1 MFEPDQDQS
10 QGYFIKVDTSDLAV
24 GMYVQE
30 LDRPWTKTPFL
41 FQGFCIKSTEEIDTL
56 REHCDYVYVDREQ
69 SIDLLP
75 DACRFGIDNS
85 ASLANQV
92 KGIARAYRKTGIYAD
107 SVPVEQELDVAK
119 NIYAK
124 SHSLVQ
130 EMFTILRADGI
141 VSVHEIRETANNI
154 IASVLRN
161 PDAFMLLQ
169 IVKNKDSYSYTHA
182 VNCCALAA
190 SFCRHLGF
198 TEEEIRDIALGAL
211 MLDVG
216 IVKLPSKILEKQG
229 PLNPA
234 SLKLVRHHVDFSMDM
249 IKRIPQVPGIVHD
262 MIMTHHERMNGK
274 GYPLGIKGSRIP
286 VCGRIAAIVDC
297 YDAMISKRPYKK
309 SLSPSE
315 AVCEIYK
322 WRKTDFHEELVEQF
336 IQCLGAYPTGT
347 LVELTSGQVG
357 IVMSQNRMHRLY
369 PKILLILD
377 AEKMHY
383 EQPKIIDLWEYAKK
397 SRDMVLDIQRTVE
410 PDRFD
415 IDPTCYYL

>member
-1 MFEPDQDQS
+1 MPESDQNQTRE
-10 QGYFIKVDTSDLAV
+10 YFIKVDTCDLAL

-56 REHCDYVYVDREQ
+56 REHCEYVYVDREQ
-69 SIDLLP
+69 SIDLP
-75 DACRFGIDNS
+75 DARRFSIENS

-92 KGIARAYRKTGIYAD
+92 RGIAQVSCKTGIYAD
-107 SVPVEQELDVAK
+107 SVPVEQELETAK
-119 NIYAK
+119 NIY
-124 SHSLVQ
+124 STSCSLVQ
-130 EMFTILRADGI
+130 DMFTTLRADGI
-141 VSVHEIRETANNI
+141 VSVQEIRETANSI

-169 IVKNKDSYSYTHA
+169 IVRNKDSYSYTHA

-198 TEEEIRDIALGAL
+198 TEEEIGDIALGAL
-211 MLDVG
+211 LLDVG
-216 IVKLPSKILEKQG
+216 IVKLPKSILEKQG
-229 PLNPA
+229 PLNPV
-234 SLKLVRHHVDFSMDM
+234 SLKLVHHHVEFSMAM
-249 IKRIPQVPGIVHD
+249 VRRIPQVPRIVHD
-262 MIMTHHERMNGK
+262 MIMTHHERMNGR
-274 GYPLGIKGSRIP
+274 GYPHGIKGDQIP

-322 WRKTDFHEELVEQF
+322 WRNIDFHEELVEQF

-347 LVELTSGQVG
+347 LVELNSGQVG
-357 IVMSQNRMHRLY
+357 IVMSQNRLRRLY
-369 PKILLILD
+369 PKILLVLD
-377 AEKMHY
+377 CEKTHY
-383 EQPKIIDLWEYAKK
+383 ERPKMIDLWEYAQN
-397 SRDMVLDIQRTVE
+397 SRDMVLDITHTVD
-410 PDRFD
+410 PDKIG

>member
-1 MFEPDQDQS
+1 MFEPNQDQS
-10 QGYFIKVDTSDLAV
+10 RGYFIKVDTSDLAV

-41 FQGFCIKSTEEIDTL
+41 FQGFCIKSTQEIDTL

-69 SIDLLP
+69 SIDLP
-75 DACRFGIDNS
+75 DACRLNIDNS

-92 KGIARAYRKTGIYAD
+92 KVIARASCKTGVYAD
-107 SVPVEQELDVAK
+107 SVPVEQELETAK
-119 NIYAK
+119 DIYSK
-124 SHSLVQ
+124 SYSLV
-130 EMFTILRADGI
+130 EDMFTALRADGI

-154 IASVLRN
+154 ITSVLRN

-169 IVKNKDSYSYTHA
+169 IIKNKDSYSYTHA

-198 TEEEIRDIALGAL
+198 AEEEIADIALGAL

-216 IVKLPSKILEKQG
+216 IVKLPNTILEKNG
-229 PLNPA
+229 PLSPA
-234 SLKLVRHHVDFSMDM
+234 SLKLVRHHVNFSMDM
-249 IKRIPQVPGIVHD
+249 VKRIPQVPEIVYD

-274 GYPLGIKGSRIP
+274 GYPRGIDGSQIP

-322 WRKTDFHEELVEQF
+322 WRSIDFHEDLVEQF

-347 LVELTSGQVG
+347 LVALNSGQVG
-357 IVMSQNRMHRLY
+357 IVMSQNRLRRLY

-377 AEKMHY
+377 SEKVRY
-383 EQPKIIDLWEYAKK
+383 EQPKILDLWEYANQ
-397 SRDMVLDIQRTVE
+397 SRDMVLEIQRTVD
-410 PDRFD
+410 PNMLG
-415 IDPTCYYL
+415 IDPTDYYL